1 MVEGGRSF
9 PPSIFLFRIFYDP
22 GQEEAGFGMTLAG
35 AEISLAESGADRG
48 AMRLAFRLALLDA
61 AGTAGNVAERCAR
74 LEAARGLLAAALAA
88 GGAVPG
94 VSSEAGP
101 VPSGPISLN
110 GVRDRA
116 AMAAALQ
123 GGFDEAWAEVSGGR

>member
-1 MVEGGRSF
+1 
-9 PPSIFLFRIFYDP
+9 
-22 GQEEAGFGMTLAG
+22 MTLAG
-35 AEISLAESGADRG
+35 AEIPLAESDADRG

-61 AGTAGNVAERCAR
+61 AGAAGGVAERCAR

-88 GGAVPG
+88 GREVP
-94 VSSEAGP
+94 EAGP
-101 VPSGPISLN
+101 VSLGPISLS

-116 AMAAALQ
+116 AMTAALQ